1 MQLTLL
7 GVYSLNGKFRS
18 LQDLESGVPE
28 YKQFKNIFMALG
40 LTCGTSNSYVFDV
53 KKTSLCSCPHDDR
66 QDTSS
71 QTSLII
77 TKVIIILFIYFSL
90 FINFTSR

>member
-18 LQDLESGVPE
+18 LQDLESGVPK
-28 YKQFKNIFMALG
+28 YKKFKNIFMALG

-53 KKTSLCSCPHDDR
+53 KKLRYAHVLMMIDKILHHKHHSLLQKLS
-66 QDTSS
+66 
-71 QTSLII
+71 
-77 TKVIIILFIYFSL
+77 
-90 FINFTSR
+90 